1 MDQLSLDTT
10 TLSLMV
16 QSAGLATMMLMLRE
30 IRGDDDEI
38 SEEELQG
45 LVIAYRF
52 HYQVALD
59 LLLEG
64 MRDSEES

>member
-1 MDQLSLDTT
+1 MDQLSLDAT
-10 TLSLMV
+10 TLSIMV
-16 QSAGLATMMLMLRE
+16 QAAGLATLMLMLRE
-30 IRGDDDEI
+30 FRGDEEEI

-64 MRDSEES
+64 MREQEEG

>member
-1 MDQLSLDTT
+1 MDQLSLDAT

-16 QSAGLATMMLMLRE
+16 QAAGLATMILMLRE
-30 IRGDDDEI
+30 IRGDDADI

-59 LLLEG
+59 LMLEG
-64 MRDSEES
+64 MREQEEE